1 MLVIRIYRP
10 DWDGSQHM
18 KNAKNAGLVTVAVA
32 VFFSFLVVITQQGMA
47 VAQMTIDQLCDSFCD
62 APQESGENLGTE
74 QTEEAISGGAEESLP
89 TIDEFIDVL
98 NAEREFDD
106 QRMAEEQQEN
116 GIYDARNI
124 PTTTIFSDDAK
135 ATLINQTFTKL
146 LNNNTESEES
156 AAAEPDIEEVEEE
169 IDIDEVAQRQ
179 IISYEFDEE
188 ERTVIDDIRIYTEP
202 EETIQSLA
210 STITTFKNK
219 TNIDLYANGRMII
232 TYAGGFSSDEADD
245 TRIYAPHNY
254 TIVNGYTYVNNTIY
268 DENGI
273 EVFADPNTT

>member
-1 MLVIRIYRP
+1 
-10 DWDGSQHM
+10 M
-18 KNAKNAGLVTVAVA
+18 KNAKGAGVVTVALA
-32 VFFSFLVVITQQGMA
+32 VFFSFISAITQQETA
-47 VAQMTIDQLCDSFCD
+47 VAQMMIDQLCDSFCD
-62 APQESGENLGTE
+62 VQQEPGEDLETD
-74 QTEEAISGGAEESLP
+74 QTEEVISDRPEGSLP
-89 TIDEFIDVL
+89 TIDEFIAVL

-124 PTTTIFSDDAK
+124 PTTAVFSDDAK
-135 ATLINQTFTKL
+135 TTLINQTFIKL
-146 LNNNTESEES
+146 LNNITESEES
-156 AAAEPDIEEVEEE
+156 AAAEPAAPDIEEVEEE
-169 IDIDEVAQRQ
+169 VDIDEIAQRQ

-188 ERTVIDDIRIYTEP
+188 EGTVIDDIRIYTEP

-210 STITTFKNK
+210 RTIATFTNK

-232 TYAGGFSSDEADD
+232 TYAGGFSSDADD

-268 DENGI
+268 DQNGI

>member
-1 MLVIRIYRP
+1 
-10 DWDGSQHM
+10 
-18 KNAKNAGLVTVAVA
+18 
-32 VFFSFLVVITQQGMA
+32 
-47 VAQMTIDQLCDSFCD
+47 MTIDQLCHSFCNV
-62 APQESGENLGTE
+62 QEESGEDPETE

-89 TIDEFIDVL
+89 TLDEFIAVL

-116 GIYDARNI
+116 GIYDARNMLS
-124 PTTTIFSDDAK
+124 TGVLSDDAK
-135 ATLINQTFTKL
+135 ATMINQTFIKL
-146 LNNNTESEES
+146 LNNITESEE
-156 AAAEPDIEEVEEE
+156 AAAAAPSPDIEEVEEE

-202 EETIQSLA
+202 EETIQNLA
-210 STITTFKNK
+210 RTITTFANK

-232 TYAGGFSSDEADD
+232 SYAGESSFDEADD
-245 TRIYAPHNY
+245 TRIYAPHKY
-254 TIVNGYTYVNNTIY
+254 TTVNGYMYVNNTIY
-268 DENGI
+268 DRNGI